1 MNHNNL
7 KMESMENKWRHHAA
21 TLDTRHTGKP
31 QQQKAAPTNKG
42 HPTLATNQTTTPATN
57 TMDTTHLDNE
67 RGKQH
72 QHQHQQR
79 TQQNWTT
86 QKEKSPQATT
96 ITNTWRNQQTS
107 KKDTPKD
114 SNRSIQWQPQER
126 LKIQW
131 TRQHLDSYL
140 ALAEVR
146 CEWNVE
152 PG

>member
-1 MNHNNL
+1 
-7 KMESMENKWRHHAA
+7 
-21 TLDTRHTGKP
+21 LDH
-31 QQQKAAPTNKG
+31 Q
-42 HPTLATNQTTTPATN
+42 
-57 TMDTTHLDNE
+57 

-79 TQQNWTT
+79 KQQNWTT

-107 KKDTPKD
+107 RKDTPKD